1 MRRSILHIILCLLLL
16 LLVGGF
22 SACSPQQRLSCLLR
36 HHPELKVRDTV
47 QVFDLSVPIA
57 PASDTLYLPID
68 YSDTPCDRYC
78 DSLLQSTLTAAGVS
92 PEATSHSVTA
102 SHARASLT
110 YADHTLALV
119 ATQLPDTVIVQQE
132 VRVPVVEYVA
142 VTKVLPERPIRTF
155 FRISGIIAWSLIA
168 LLIVLRIVRFFS

>member
-1 MRRSILHIILCLLLL
+1 MRRHIRYIILCSLLL
-16 LLVGGF
+16 LLVCGF

-47 QVFDLSVPIA
+47 QVFDLTVPIA

-78 DSLLQSTLTAAGVS
+78 DSLLQSTLTGVS
-92 PEATSHSVTA
+92 PKTTSHSITA

-110 YADHTLALV
+110 YSDHSFALV

-132 VRVPVVEYVA
+132 VQVPVVEYVA